1 MEAHNITT
9 KIITKTKKQ
18 KQKGN
23 NKNIKH
29 ECEIKQ
35 KQKHQVSKL
44 TTNYGKNKTNQ
55 SEKRSTTISYKPK
68 NY

>member
-1 MEAHNITT
+1 MCENIYKKVIIIRRNIKIEAHNITT

-29 ECEIKQ
+29 ECVKTKAKTSSFKIN
-35 KQKHQVSKL
+35 HKL
-44 TTNYGKNKTNQ
+44 
-55 SEKRSTTISYKPK
+55 
-68 NY
+68 

>member
-29 ECEIKQ
+29 EC
-35 KQKHQVSKL
+35 V
-44 TTNYGKNKTNQ
+44 KNK
-55 SEKRSTTISYKPK
+55 SK
-68 NY
+68 NTRFQN